1 MTTTDETT
9 TEVRYEYATSSEQ
22 FVTLDPE
29 VQGMHGVWTGDS
41 EYTYPKGWSPVRQ
54 KQLDYEKKYNKLNRA
69 VLDREGV
76 LEYLNSKYGPESG
89 AIPGSFKVREVTTTT
104 HIVHSRTEDADGNLT
119 EDRQEHVTTTAEVFH
134 IFKRAF
140 EDWKR
145 FTYAPRQEMREQQE
159 TWRIK
164 DETKRA
170 AEQEARE
177 ANRSFNAL
185 VDGTN
190 KQADKASSESRKF
203 VMEPIIITR

>member
-9 TEVRYEYATSSEQ
+9 TEVHYEYATASEQ

-29 VQGMHGVWTGDS
+29 AQGMHGVVTGDS
-41 EYTYPKGWSPVRQ
+41 EYTYRKGWSTVSQ
-54 KQLDYEKKYNKLNRA
+54 KRLDYEKEYNKVTLGTM
-69 VLDREGV
+69 DREGV
-76 LEYLNSKYGPESG
+76 LEYLNNTYGPESG

-104 HIVHSRTEDADGNLT
+104 HIVHTRTEDADGNLV

-134 IFKRAF
+134 IFKRTF
-140 EDWKR
+140 EDWKQ

-159 TWRIK
+159 RWRIQN
-164 DETKRA
+164 ETKRA

-185 VDGTN
+185 VDGTD
-190 KQADKASSESRKF
+190 KKADKASSEPQKF
-203 VMEPIIITR
+203 VMEPIIITN

>member
-1 MTTTDETT
+1 MTTTEKTI
-9 TEVRYEYATSSEQ
+9 TEVRYEGATSSEQ

-29 VQGMHGVWTGDS
+29 AQGMHGVRTGDS
-41 EYTYPKGWSPVRQ
+41 EYTYPKGWFTISQ
-54 KQLDYEKKYNKLNRA
+54 KRLDYEKKYNKVKLGTM
-69 VLDREGV
+69 DREGV
-76 LEYLNSKYGPESG
+76 LEYLNNTYGPESG

-134 IFKRAF
+134 IFKRTF
-140 EDWKR
+140 EDWKQ

-159 TWRIK
+159 RWRIQN
-164 DETKRA
+164 ETKRA
-170 AEQEARE
+170 AEQETRE

-185 VDGTN
+185 VDGTD
-190 KQADKASSESRKF
+190 KQTDKASSEPQKF